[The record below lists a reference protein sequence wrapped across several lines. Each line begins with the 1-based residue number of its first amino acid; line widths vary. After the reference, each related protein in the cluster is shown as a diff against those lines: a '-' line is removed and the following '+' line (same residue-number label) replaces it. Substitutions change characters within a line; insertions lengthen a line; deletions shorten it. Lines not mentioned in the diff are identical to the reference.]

1 MDFTFNLGGT
11 TVQLQRSYCSV
22 RNGQGFNLGAI
33 FKQRIEELEVVL
45 EVAEGKVLVERSKDK
60 V

>member
-1 MDFTFNLGGT
+1 M
-11 TVQLQRSYCSV
+11 
-22 RNGQGFNLGAI
+22 GAI